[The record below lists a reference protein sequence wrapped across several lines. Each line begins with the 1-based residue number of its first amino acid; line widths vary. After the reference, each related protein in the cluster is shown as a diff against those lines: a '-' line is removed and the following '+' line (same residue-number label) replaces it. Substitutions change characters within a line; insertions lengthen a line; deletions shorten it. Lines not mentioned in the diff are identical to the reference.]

1 MCVEEE
7 FSNEL
12 LRGLKKDWISEGLVT
27 TAAFNFN
34 GNEVNG
40 YNELSINWN
49 DDEGSLPELL
59 NRLDDGKIKF
69 SAGVAH
75 IQLKTMEFIL
85 KDHIETGNFKFRR
98 DVVDPLNNPYHGE
111 IMLKSSISKP
121 FKRLIENGLAL
132 SAGNNITP
140 QENK

>member
-1 MCVEEE
+1 MCVEKD

-49 DDEGSLPELL
+49 DNEGSLPELL
-59 NRLDDGKIKF
+59 NRVDNDKIKF

-75 IQLKTMEFIL
+75 IELKKMEFIL
-85 KDHIETGNFKFRR
+85 KDHIEAGNFKFRR
-98 DVVDPLNNPYHGE
+98 DVLDSLNNPYHGE
-111 IMLKSSISKP
+111 LMLKSGISRP
-121 FKRLIENGLAL
+121 LKRLIENGLAL
-132 SAGNNITP
+132 AAGNNITS
-140 QENK
+140 QTNK